1 MTWVRAQVRELGLAA
16 PGHRVLEVGSFDVNG
31 TVRPLFAGAAAYVG
45 VDVAPGPG
53 VDVVVP
59 AGELPFDSGSF
70 DVVVSTEML
79 EHDRKPWRTARE
91 MARVLR
97 RGGRLLATARG
108 FDEGGSFPFHNPP
121 DRWRF
126 SEDGMRALLEDAGA
140 VEVEVLRDPQ
150 VRGWFA
156 RGRAP

>member
-1 MTWVRAQVRELGLAA
+1 MAWVKAQVRDLDLGSS
-16 PGHRVLEVGSFDVNG
+16 RVLEVGSFDVNG
-31 TVRPLFAGAAAYVG
+31 TVRPLFEGAAAYVG

-53 VDVVVP
+53 VDVVV
-59 AGELPFDSGSF
+59 AYGKLPFESAAF

-79 EHDRKPWRTARE
+79 EHDRKPWRTAAE
-91 MARVLR
+91 MVRVLR

-108 FDEGGSFPFHNPP
+108 FDEGGAFPFHNPP

-140 VEVEVLRDPQ
+140 AAVEVLRDPQ

-156 RGRAP
+156 RAARP